1 MALRNLC
8 EANRRDLAAH
18 IGAFGELHAGLDR
31 IPVRLSKWF
40 FFSVLV
46 IHCLQ
51 DSEKSKVLQSIAS
64 VIQAMPPID
73 EIPVIEVLFLFLK
86 SILRFFF

>member
-8 EANRRDLAAH
+8 EANRKDLAAH

-31 IPVRLSKWF
+31 IPVRLLI
-40 FFSVLV
+40 FFSPH
-46 IHCLQ
+46 IFTTRPQ

-73 EIPVIEVLFLFLK
+73 EIPVIEVSLE
-86 SILRFFF
+86 SISRF

>member
-8 EANRRDLAAH
+8 EANRKNLAPH

-31 IPVRLSKWF
+31 IPVRFMKLLRVNVNIF
-40 FFSVLV
+40 TN
-46 IHCLQ
+46 LQ

-64 VIQAMPPID
+64 VIQAMPPMD
-73 EIPVIEVLFLFLK
+73 EIPAIEVGF
-86 SILRFFF
+86 